1 MLSIII
7 LYHKKLELRKRF
19 KFRSAALWKQ
29 EEYEV
34 TLFGSERITK
44 RRVRTEMSLLVLPL
58 LPADRALA
66 RALIMLRGAADLG

>member
-19 KFRSAALWKQ
+19 KFRSAALWKR

-44 RRVRTEMSLLVLPL
+44 RRTLEARGIRSDALWKREDYE
-58 LPADRALA
+58 AAHFERAH
-66 RALIMLRGAADLG
+66 

>member
-7 LYHKKLELRKRF
+7 LLYHKKLELRKRF
-19 KFRSAALWKQ
+19 KFRSAALWKR

-44 RRVRTEMSLLVLPL
+44 RRTLSVRTEMSLLVLPYTGHSMHSRHTHTRL
-58 LPADRALA
+58 L
-66 RALIMLRGAADLG
+66 